1 MPIFMLVVILNFM
14 RVGRVLVQYTHQT
27 YRPVV
32 NLAFC
37 PQAGGGGHGS
47 MPPLLPRLKIPL
59 V

>member
-37 PQAGGGGHGS
+37 PLEGGGHGP
-47 MPPLLPRLKIPL
+47 MPPLLPPLKMPL